1 MAARLVQTRKRNAA
15 HDVLDRGGGGGGSMK
30 QCKGTHPYRFDASG
44 EPPSKGLSIHSV
56 SYDMLNRRKGLY

>member
-1 MAARLVQTRKRNAA
+1 
-15 HDVLDRGGGGGGSMK
+15 MK